1 MVFTY
6 SYVLKALKMEQGLN
20 FTYLL
25 CLTHSYGNIYNYVN
39 VVDKERW
46 EILNSVMNKKM

>member
-1 MVFTY
+1 MH
-6 SYVLKALKMEQGLN
+6 LKLSKWNKHLI
-20 FTYLL
+20 LL
-25 CLTHSYGNIYNYVN
+25 TFYAWLYSYGNIYNYVN